1 MRALL
6 LGLGMALAVAGVAS
20 AQQQDG
26 SSMINRL
33 HDDLRL
39 TAEQEPAWRQ
49 YQSAM
54 QDTAGS
60 QARRESTQRMLPQLQ
75 TPRRLALIEAA
86 MSQDLSDFRRQS
98 QAVVAFYDRLTPAQ
112 QRTFDRELTP
122 GSQGQGPG
130 PGQ

>member
-6 LGLGMALAVAGVAS
+6 LGLGLALAVAGAAS
-20 AQQQDG
+20 AQQDAAG
-26 SSMINRL
+26 MINRL

-86 MSQDLSDFRRQS
+86 MSQDLADFRRQS
-98 QAVVAFYDRLTPAQ
+98 QAVIAFYDRLTPVQ

-122 GSQGQGPG
+122 GQQ
-130 PGQ
+130 QQQ

>member
-6 LGLGMALAVAGVAS
+6 LGLGLALAVAGAAS
-20 AQQQDG
+20 AQQQDA

-54 QDTAGS
+54 QDNAQA

-98 QAVVAFYDRLTPAQ
+98 QVVVAFYERLTPAQ

-122 GSQGQGPG
+122 GSGQGQG
-130 PGQ
+130 Q